1 MPPGIWLASLVV
13 SLALLPPG
21 LSAQR
26 RSPPFETVDLSL
38 TLLADVSEG
47 SLHRYWSPG
56 LAFAAGAALP
66 FYLGTMET
74 GIQYAHPDAKGD
86 DVPGFRSLFL
96 FAGWGGGHELG
107 GGIELAG
114 GLRVGIMALRFD
126 GDTIPAFRRNES
138 ELGVAGRLA
147 LRWRPRAPWFLE
159 SSVVYQSILTRVRME
174 QAFLS
179 LGLGH
184 RFGTPPW
191 LRDFLD

>member
-1 MPPGIWLASLVV
+1 MPSGIWLAPLLLW
-13 SLALLPPG
+13 LALLPPG

-26 RSPPFETVDLSL
+26 RSPPFETIDLSL
-38 TLLADVSEG
+38 ALLADVSEG

-56 LAFAAGAALP
+56 LALAAGAALP
-66 FYLGTMET
+66 FYLGSVET
-74 GIQYAHPDAKGD
+74 GIQYAHPDPRGT

-96 FAGWGGGHELG
+96 YAGWGGGHQLG
-107 GGIELAG
+107 GGMEMAG

-159 SSVVYQSILTRVRME
+159 SSLVYQSILTRVRME
-174 QAFLS
+174 QVFLS
-179 LGLGH
+179 FGLG
-184 RFGTPPW
+184 RRLGTPAW